1 MPRAAAVARPS
12 DLRSD
17 AELVDAI
24 RLGDASAFN
33 ILYDRYFQRVYHFA
47 YARVRNAAD
56 AEEAAQETFTAV
68 FRSMDAYRGQSSL
81 LSWIYGIAKN
91 TVNNQIRR
99 SRAQEQRIERAQGDL
114 VREAGH
120 ALESCTP
127 EERLDLRRCAEAI
140 DAALSSVTSWQAE
153 VFVLRHFED
162 LPIQEIADRMQRS
175 NDAIRSSLYRVKRLV
190 VEAVDP
196 DMATGQT

>member
-1 MPRAAAVARPS
+1 LPRAAAHSHPEDTRP
-12 DLRSD
+12 D

-24 RLGDASAFN
+24 RRGDQTAFN
-33 ILYDRYFQRVYHFA
+33 VVYDRYFQRVYQFA
-47 YARVRNAAD
+47 HVRVRNAAD

-81 LSWIYGIAKN
+81 LSWIYGVAKN

-99 SRAQEQRIERAQGDL
+99 ARAQEQRIERAQDDL
-114 VREAGH
+114 VRDAEHTLAN
-120 ALESCTP
+120 CTP

-140 DAALSSVTSWQAE
+140 HKALSSVTSWQAE

-190 VEAVDP
+190 MEAVDP
-196 DMATGQT
+196 ELAGAP